1 MGMAT
6 TAGAEEAAVAS
17 REVGVDLLGRICSFH
32 DEILKDK
39 AMLQQFGSVLSTSL
53 ADANAAVRKCAMI
66 ALCSVLSSEDIRM
79 EDGSAE
85 LVAFQGLFGP
95 MLKVLEASLL
105 ADKEDDATEELQ
117 ALVGL
122 ASNEKAVFF
131 RPVLGQLRAAML
143 SIASSANF
151 EEDTRKMAM
160 EVLIVSFG
168 GEGGGGG
175 G

>member
-6 TAGAEEAAVAS
+6 TAGTDAVAAAS

-32 DEILKDK
+32 GEILKDK
-39 AMLQQFGSVLSTSL
+39 AMLQQFGMVLSNSL

-66 ALCSVLSSEDIRM
+66 ALCSVLSSPDITM
-79 EDGSAE
+79 ENGSAD
-85 LVAFQGLFGP
+85 LAAFQGLFGP

-105 ADKEDDATEELQ
+105 SNEEDDATRELE
-117 ALVGL
+117 ALVEL

-143 SIASSANF
+143 SIASSTNF
-151 EEDTRKMAM
+151 AEDTRKMSM
-160 EVLIVSFG
+160 EVLIVS
-168 GEGGGGG
+168 
-175 G
+175 